1 MLIANGVKSVCPVKM
16 YLIYLDLLGTNEKT
30 KTFFLFRPIL
40 GVKKCMPIY
49 KQEQIKKLSYTSARS
64 NILSMLKSVAGEH
77 VNIEIHSLRS
87 GVAIVATS
95 SNVDERFLKRH
106 GRGKSDSAK
115 NGYIVDS
122 IDKRLL
128 VSKSLN
134 L

>member
-1 MLIANGVKSVCPVKM
+1 
-16 YLIYLDLLGTNEKT
+16 
-30 KTFFLFRPIL
+30 
-40 GVKKCMPIY
+40 MPIN
-49 KQEQIKKLSYTSARS
+49 KQKQIKKLSYTSARS